1 MEFLT
6 KEKSKQIRKGVNNQ
20 NNSASYFR
28 LCNTDLHHHSI
39 KKSIKKRPLVVL
51 WKGSTSVNTPWMEK
65 DGGSTMYLSNASGG
79 ILIMKISIRNHP
91 RIERSCMGKSSG
103 IVK

>member
-6 KEKSKQIRKGVNNQ
+6 KEKSKQKRKGVNNQ

-39 KKSIKKRPLVVL
+39 KKSIKKRPIVVL
-51 WKGSTSVNTPWMEK
+51 RIGSTS
-65 DGGSTMYLSNASGG
+65 GLYLNHHFYN
-79 ILIMKISIRNHP
+79 ILLLYLDDLHLLFFPLNMKL
-91 RIERSCMGKSSG
+91 
-103 IVK
+103 